1 MTDPTPCDILIV
13 EDNPDDAELMLR
25 ALRRGRLL
33 NPGTVLEDGAAALE
47 YLVGRDGGPGGVSPP
62 PRDVFLDLKL
72 PKLSGLEI
80 LARLRAD
87 ARTSKIPVV
96 VITSSR
102 EEPDIEAAYRLGV
115 NSYVVKPVAFEAFV
129 ESMSAIGVYW
139 MALNTPPG

>member
-1 MTDPTPCDILIV
+1 MTEPAPCDILIV

-33 NPGTVLEDGAAALE
+33 NRVTVVEDGAAALE
-47 YLVGRDGGPGGVSPP
+47 YLLGRDGGARSVSSPP
-62 PRDVFLDLKL
+62 HVVFLDLKL
-72 PKLSGLEI
+72 PRLNGLEV

-87 ARTSKIPVV
+87 PRTARIPVV

-102 EEPDIEAAYRLGV
+102 EEPDIQAAYRLGV
-115 NSYVVKPVAFEAFV
+115 NSYVVKPVAFEEFV

-139 MALNTPPG
+139 MALNSTPG